1 LKSYLTPLLL
11 LLFISCRKEKE
22 TTIPKAGNPF
32 YDKAFEYQEQEKSDS
47 AFLYFNKAK
56 DVFLQR
62 SDSLNAGACLVYM
75 AIIST
80 NKGDSFDGQEISLDA
95 LSYFNKNKKEHAAYI
110 KSTLNNLGITSFNLK
125 NYTQAID
132 FYNQSLNFTP
142 DSASIL
148 VIQNNIANAYREKKE
163 YKKSLQIY
171 SNILD
176 QRVKNQVEFA
186 RTLTNISFT
195 KWLQNPNY
203 IASAELLKALHIR
216 EQEKDLWGLNSS
228 YAHLTD
234 YYLKRKPDSALYFAQ
249 KMYQVARTLNSVD
262 DRLEALQKL
271 IKLSPAT
278 ASKQYFET
286 YQSLNDSILTVRNA
300 AKNQFAL
307 IRYEMEK
314 NKATNL
320 ALQKDNAAKQYQ
332 IIIIAC
338 AALATIT
345 IGFIWYKKRKQK
357 LESEARNAIKESQL
371 KTSKKVHDVVANG
384 LYRVMSE
391 IQNQDE
397 VDKDGVLDKI
407 EDLYEKSRDISY
419 DEIVYHDQDFHLK
432 LLELLSSFAT
442 DQTKILLVGNTT
454 ALWKNIN
461 AQIKYELEHILQELL
476 VNMKKHSQATN
487 VVIKFEQVNQHITI
501 YYTDNGI
508 GISKNT
514 SFNNGLS
521 NTGNRIKTIHGAIT
535 FDTQTEKGLKIQI
548 TFPVA

>member
-1 LKSYLTPLLL
+1 MKSYLTPLLL

-32 YDKAFEYQEQEKSDS
+32 YDKAFEYQQQEKSDS

>member
-1 LKSYLTPLLL
+1 MKSYLTPLLL